1 MLRLLKGTKG
11 SMLGKTAK
19 GIVGVYMKK
28 KNFGKL
34 EDFDIDMS
42 EKKLNISFTPKYFSE
57 VLTIEAREYNIVRD
71 EKKQKNYLTF
81 DSIETSGNWD
91 NSEFKKL
98 IKNKRIE
105 IPEKYKKFID
115 LVVQDLKNKIM
126 ISLSKTQTN
135 YVYVIFIAV
144 YFLCFF
150 I

>member
-1 MLRLLKGTKG
+1 MLRLLKRTKG

-28 KNFGKL
+28 KNLGKL

-115 LVVQDLKNKIM
+115 LVV
-126 ISLSKTQTN
+126 
-135 YVYVIFIAV
+135 
-144 YFLCFF
+144 
-150 I
+150 